1 MKPGDVAG
9 GGGVPR
15 VGAPP
20 AGSHPAAAIPCVPI
34 VRSLL
39 KYPIDSPEF
48 EDALRCSGPDEREF
62 VLEIIRQQKD
72 CAIVERA
79 RIQRRM
85 AELEHLY
92 PELRRER
99 SERR

>member
-15 VGAPP
+15 AGAPP
-20 AGSHPAAAIPCVPI
+20 AGSPPAAIPFVPI
-34 VRSLL
+34 VHSLL
-39 KYPIDSPEF
+39 KYPIGSPEF

-62 VLEIIRQQKD
+62 VLEIIRHQKD

-85 AELEHLY
+85 AELQHLY

-99 SERR
+99 SEGR